1 MEILLAIQFYFVEHN
16 ELSCGQF
23 VEKVILK
30 MQESFA
36 NGMNSQRRTCL
47 SFFCTHKKY
56 QLH

>member
-36 NGMNSQRRTCL
+36 NGMNS
-47 SFFCTHKKY
+47 
-56 QLH
+56 